1 MAPRRLLVA
10 AGVAGVLLLFL
21 QLHSSDTAR
30 ERLHHE
36 LRQLRHQLQD
46 AEEHLRVTERQLRAA
61 EARPSPKC
69 PACEHERSV
78 ESATGSRSMDPNA
91 DMSADD
97 LLALH
102 GKWDWVS
109 IVRDM
114 VQPFSLVE
122 ERMLDT
128 AVKTCAEN
136 GTMYCMRAQ
145 ARASRAARLGTLLS
159 RSASAVLPR
168 RYTRATST
176 SPITVPCSST
186 VTTHRRVSCRSSTS
200 CADIRRSLSLAGT
213 LHPRPPSLISP
224 VCRRCLTWTSSS
236 RPSTSRASKPRR
248 APRTGRCRLGGRG
261 STEGGGGAVWTA
273 AHLRWRTCAGA
284 PPRVGEARQ
293 AVPQPQQ
300 AAPSALLVDHQPRAP
315 RPAMAR
321 LLVLH
326 A

>member
-21 QLHSSDTAR
+21 QLRSSDTAR

-145 ARASRAARLGTLLS
+145 ARASRAAR
-159 RSASAVLPR
+159 
-168 RYTRATST
+168 
-176 SPITVPCSST
+176 
-186 VTTHRRVSCRSSTS
+186 
-200 CADIRRSLSLAGT
+200 
-213 LHPRPPSLISP
+213 
-224 VCRRCLTWTSSS
+224 
-236 RPSTSRASKPRR
+236 
-248 APRTGRCRLGGRG
+248 
-261 STEGGGGAVWTA
+261 
-273 AHLRWRTCAGA
+273 
-284 PPRVGEARQ
+284 
-293 AVPQPQQ
+293 
-300 AAPSALLVDHQPRAP
+300 
-315 RPAMAR
+315 
-321 LLVLH
+321 
-326 A
+326 